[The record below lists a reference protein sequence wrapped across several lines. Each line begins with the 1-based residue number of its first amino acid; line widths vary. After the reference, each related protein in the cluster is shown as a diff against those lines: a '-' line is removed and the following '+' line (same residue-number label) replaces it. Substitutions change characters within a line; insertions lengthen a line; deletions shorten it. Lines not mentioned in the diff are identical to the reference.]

1 MTEETRK
8 RSVNLY
14 EVVYVAVLVILLVF
28 GMFFMGRPKV
38 GVMDI
43 TQVAQA
49 VGVEERIN
57 QDVGKAEES
66 ARAELMQMST
76 NHDLRVQALQ
86 VKVDA
91 AASAADKDKLRQE
104 MNEANQEHVRQWTEV
119 QTRVRDHRQKLYNAF
134 REKLQPFI
142 NNVAQKKRLQ
152 VVIERSGR
160 VVYAVSSVDITG
172 AVTEEARLGFTPDS
186 SLLEPEGDDVVNE

>member
-186 SLLEPEGDDVVNE
+186 ILLEPEGDDVVNE